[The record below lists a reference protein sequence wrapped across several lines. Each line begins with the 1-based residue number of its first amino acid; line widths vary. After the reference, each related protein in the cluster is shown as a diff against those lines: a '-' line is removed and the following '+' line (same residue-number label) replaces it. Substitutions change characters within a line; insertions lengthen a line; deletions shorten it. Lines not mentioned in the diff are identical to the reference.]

1 MADIFEGKQN
11 FISRWLQKSLN
22 RIEGGTYV
30 AGPRSAENGGWP
42 EAVPFDYVWSNGVFH
57 SKVDGSMTM
66 FFRTP
71 DDVRTEWLN
80 RKEDLIHNQI
90 FLNEVIEDLAERL
103 GQGTK
108 STTKDKRRKFSLNI
122 IRSPY
127 KGLHWDKSDTAAT
140 IDYRERMGQN
150 LHRPEWSSYFGI
162 ELLPSGAME
171 DAASLQGFK
180 QSMAE
185 RYADPLRPYMADLKM
200 VRALMVEDR
209 GFEPLSNF
217 GVDSRDYQLL
227 TSWHGVDIEPFRANK
242 NLATTRFQEP
252 VDGYSLIT
260 PAWGEISFYAAVP
273 TKERSD
279 FGEDPLSTAA
289 HWGKELYN
297 PSNDVVGIW
306 IKGEIRHR
314 EVIKEVLNMKTL
326 GRQAAW
332 NKVNRER
339 YAEVEAAERDLMVT
353 KQGEQAAMQNDFIDN
368 MEILVAVQDFVGT
381 PNPLRKHLRQYG
393 MDALLAVNRQADC
406 LVATIPGS
414 GKSISRVKTG
424 GGRQSNL
431 RRGVFSCQAFPG
443 ALSMSGILRRTKPA
457 ASNGILIG
465 LTNRDYEYREVF
477 TEVDAAKKKNGSPVI
492 LVTGRTGSGK
502 ALSLQTPVC
511 TPTGPVKL
519 GDVHV
524 GDIVLDVDGRPTV
537 VTEETEDYR
546 AQAAYDVHLS
556 DGEVLVADSL
566 HQWPVVGVEGG
577 ESLVDAATRAMNA
590 EPEGTVGTLEDISA
604 RISACGGVS
613 GVWLT
618 REALADSLAFIGCP
632 KADSEGMWPMREA
645 LASLVKRFRQLTTIT
660 SSKKG
665 DFVKLSTMDL
675 VRMAPHQSLV
685 LVSGHRVGSVTPC
698 AGSEAPMVKC
708 ISVDSPTCG
717 FLVGEGVATGNTQS
731 ALQYITQVVYDGR
744 PAIMLNPKA
753 GSTLEAVFTHLG
765 GVTIVINYE
774 FLQENPGMLDPYN
787 FFTETNKIGATLSD
801 IISLSMG
808 IGQGEGF
815 KGRMM
820 DSSIKAD
827 IMDNCR
833 DSRNKTSYDVV
844 YGNEVGR
851 HHYPRL
857 IKELNERAKAN
868 GDPEVKDGELSDE
881 HKKYIRDALSVKGG
895 TCPIFN
901 KDVRDYLTSQQKVSP
916 FWQSVITD
924 IPNPNSDLKEKLS
937 SGKPVLIEWDG
948 SLEMPDQDTDPKDY
962 TAHHI
967 ESVVSVNLAFQ
978 YADELIYRQRAGG
991 LLAVDEA
998 WVLKGSREAR
1008 NILNRGA
1015 REWRQRNITLM
1026 LITQRIQDYINKK
1039 SGNNADDL
1047 SASIDR
1053 YVFMAT
1059 PQADDVERELFFSIS
1074 GLENTDENWEY
1085 MYSAGVRNTDGAR
1098 EKAVAE
1104 GYYVDRLY
1112 GFRGGIL
1119 CGPWPVKELTLGRTD
1134 SEGEA
1139 LRKKMLED
1147 GFDSISDDE
1156 WEEAGYVMSPET
1168 FMDIVRVGEKN
1179 TEAHDFKEGGFEYTT
1194 TEGLDP
1200 LWAQEG
1206 SEDYAETGA

>member
-1 MADIFEGKQN
+1 MSDIFEGKQN
-11 FISRWLQKSLN
+11 FVSRWLQRSLN
-22 RIEGGTYV
+22 RLEGGTYV
-30 AGPRSAENGGWP
+30 AGPRSEENGGWP
-42 EAVPFDYVWSNGVFH
+42 EAKPFDYVWSNGIFH
-57 SKVDGSMTM
+57 SSVDNSMTI

-71 DDVRTEWLN
+71 DSVRTEWLT
-80 RKEDLIHNQI
+80 RRTDLIDNQL
-90 FLNEVIEDLAERL
+90 FFNDVVESLAERL
-103 GQGTK
+103 NQGTMSK
-108 STTKDKRRKFSLNI
+108 TKDKRRKFSLNI

-127 KGLHWDKSDTAAT
+127 KGLYWSKDDTAAT
-140 IDYRERMGQN
+140 IDYRERMSQN
-150 LHRPEWSSYFGI
+150 LYRPEWSSYMGI

-185 RYADPLRPYMADLKM
+185 RYEDPLRPYLADFKM
-200 VRALMVEDR
+200 VKELMEEN
-209 GFEPLSNF
+209 GYTSLTEF

-279 FGEDPLSTAA
+279 FGEDPISTAA

-314 EVIKEVLNMKTL
+314 EVIKEVLNMKSL
-326 GRQAAW
+326 GRQAALART
-332 NKVNRER
+332 NREK
-339 YAEVEAAERDLMVT
+339 YSEVAEAERDLMVT
-353 KQGEQAAMQNDFIDN
+353 EQGEQAASENDFIDN

-414 GKSISRVKTG
+414 GKSISRIKS

-457 ASNGILIG
+457 AKNGILIG
-465 LTNRDYEYREVF
+465 LTNRDHEYREVF
-477 TEVDAAKKKNGSPVI
+477 TQLDAAKKSNGSPVI

-502 ALSLQTPVC
+502 ALALDTPVV
-511 TPTGPVKL
+511 TPTGKVPL
-519 GDVHV
+519 GGVHV
-524 GDIVLDVDGRPTV
+524 GDIIMDADGVPTV
-537 VTEETEDYR
+537 VTEETDAYTPSVHYTVTLDDG
-546 AQAAYDVHLS
+546 QAF
-556 DGEVLVADSL
+556 VADEL
-566 HQWPVVGVEGG
+566 HQWPVVGIEGG
-577 ESLVDAATRAMNA
+577 ESLIEATTEAMNA
-590 EPEGTVGTLEDISA
+590 EPEGTEGTLSDMIA
-604 RISACGGVS
+604 RISAFGGLS
-613 GVWLT
+613 KVWLN
-618 REALADSLAFIGCP
+618 EDALRDSLAFIGCP

-645 LASLVKRFRQLTTIT
+645 LASLVRRFKQLTPINGA
-660 SSKKG
+660 SSRY
-665 DFVKLSTMDL
+665 VKLSTMDV
-675 VRMAPHQSLV
+675 VRLLPAGDLV
-685 LVSGHRVGSVTPC
+685 LSSGHAVASVERSAGGNTP
-698 AGSEAPMVKC
+698 VKC

-717 FLVGEGVATGNTQS
+717 FLVGDGVATGNTQS
-731 ALQYITQVVYDGR
+731 SLQYIAQVVYDGK

-753 GSTLEAVFTHLG
+753 GSTLEPVFSHLG

-787 FFTETNKIGATLSD
+787 FFDSTNKIGSTLSD
-801 IISLSMG
+801 IISLAMG

-820 DSSIKAD
+820 DTSMKAD
-827 IMDNCR
+827 IVENCR
-833 DSRNKTSYDVV
+833 DSRNKTSYDAI

-851 HHYPRL
+851 HHYPLL
-857 IKELNERAKAN
+857 IKKLNEERKE
-868 GDPEVKDGELSDE
+868 GEPPIEDGNLSDE
-881 HKKYIRDALSVKGG
+881 HKKYIKDSLSNKGG
-895 TCPIFN
+895 TCPVFN
-901 KDVRDYLTSQQKVSP
+901 KDVRDFLTSQQKISP

-924 IPNPNSDLKEKLS
+924 IPNPNSTLKEKLA

-948 SLEMPDQDTDPKDY
+948 SLQMPGQEIDQKDY
-962 TAHHI
+962 TSQHI

-978 YADELIYRQRAGG
+978 YADELIYRQRSGG
-991 LLAVDEA
+991 ILAVDEA
-998 WVLKGSREAR
+998 WVLKGSTEAR
-1008 NILNRGA
+1008 NILNRGT

-1039 SGNNADDL
+1039 SGDNADDL
-1047 SASIDR
+1047 SAHIDR

-1059 PQADDVERELFFSIS
+1059 PQADEIERDLFFSLS
-1074 GLENTDENWEY
+1074 GLENTDENWRY
-1085 MYSAGVRNTDGAR
+1085 MYSAGVRNTDGERA
-1098 EKAVAE
+1098 KSVAE
-1104 GYYVDRLY
+1104 GYYVDKINN
-1112 GFRGGIL
+1112 FRGGIL
-1119 CGPWPVKELTLGRTD
+1119 CGPWPAKELTLGRTD

-1139 LRKKMLED
+1139 LREKMLSD
-1147 GFDSISDDE
+1147 GFDSITEDE
-1156 WEEAGYVMSPET
+1156 WVDAGYVMSPET
-1168 FMDIVRVGEKN
+1168 FMDIVRVGTKN
-1179 TEAHDFKEGGFEYTT
+1179 TEAHDFKEGGVEYTS

-1200 LWAQEG
+1200 LWEQ
-1206 SEDYAETGA
+1206 SESEEYDETRA